1 MKRPISR
8 VILSGVVGVAVVLA
22 LGGCSKGPCHKND
35 TCEALRDSD
44 PNRTVKQGAISRSYD
59 DSKYTKAEAAIA
71 KEALDTGAEL
81 VYIWKRGM
89 PKDPSFA
96 ILKRDEQATEAAHNT
111 MSTKEEATLA
121 REAQDTGAELEIKKI
136 NEQATETA
144 VEAYTEEPRWDG
156 ASEYSQ
162 ACSPSSGDLGCD

>member
-8 VILSGVVGVAVVLA
+8 VILSGVVGVVSFL
-22 LGGCSKGPCHKND
+22 LLPGGCASSACD
-35 TCEALRDSD
+35 EWDVCEILQEAD
-44 PNRTVKQGAISRSYD
+44 PNNESGTIG
-59 DSKYTKAEAAIA
+59 YTEAEVDIA
-71 KEALDTGAEL
+71 REAQDTGAEL
-81 VYIWKRGM
+81 VYD
-89 PKDPSFA
+89 DPHPLDGPRFR
-96 ILKRDEQATEAAHNT
+96 LRKMDEQATETANDSKSTEEGAA
-111 MSTKEEATLA
+111 LA
-121 REAQDTGAELEIKKI
+121 REAQHTGAELEIKKI